1 MTDLLPRTPMRR
13 DPAGTTGS
21 RARGLATTLMLLAV
35 LLPFGPGA
43 QAQSPTPA
51 RPAAA
56 SQPPALPSAAP
67 RAPQANELRRSGD
80 FIVAVVNRELVTN
93 GEVLQRAAQAERGAT
108 RSGATLPPREELLRI
123 ALDQLIDDR
132 AQLSHA
138 RDSIGRIE
146 ESEVDRAV
154 GAVAAQNQLTVAQLR
169 ERLRSDGQDYQRF
182 RDSLRDQMLLDRVR
196 DRDVQARIRISDA
209 DIENWLA
216 EQRAKAGLS
225 TELNIAQILITLPE
239 NASAAE
245 ISERRLRAVH
255 LLQRLKAGED
265 FAALVREASA
275 GGKDK
280 GGELGMRRADK
291 LPDLFV
297 DAVMPLRPGE
307 VAPQV
312 LRSGAGFHVLKLV
325 DRKEANLAVV
335 QHHARHILLRLGPR
349 LTQDAAVKRL
359 MEYKRLVDA
368 RRARF
373 EDLARQHSEDGS
385 AASGG
390 DLGWAGPGQFVPEF
404 EQALLALP
412 AGAVSEPVVSRFGV
426 HLIQLVERRSVDLNV
441 REQREAARN
450 ALREAKYDEAYADW
464 AREIRARAY
473 VELRDPPGP

>member
-1 MTDLLPRTPMRR
+1 MTDLLHRASMRHHR
-13 DPAGTTGS
+13 AEAPA
-21 RARGLATTLMLLAV
+21 RACALALWIALSSLAPCA
-35 LLPFGPGA
+35 LA
-43 QAQSPTPA
+43 QQPAAAA
-51 RPAAA
+51 RPAA
-56 SQPPALPSAAP
+56 PPPSAQPSTTPLASTP
-67 RAPQANELRRSGD
+67 DQARRSGD

-93 GEVLQRAAQAERGAT
+93 GEVQQRAAQAERDAARAGA
-108 RSGATLPPREELLRI
+108 ALPPREELLRS
-123 ALDQLIDDR
+123 ALDVLIDDR

-146 ESEVDRAV
+146 DTEIDRAV
-154 GAVAAQNQLTVAQLR
+154 NSVAAQNQLSVPQLR
-169 ERLRSDGQDYQRF
+169 DRLRAEGLDYQRF
-182 RDSLRDQMLLDRVR
+182 RDGLRDQMLLERVR
-196 DRDVQARIRISDA
+196 DRDVQGRIRISDA

-225 TELNIAQILITLPE
+225 TELNIAQILIALPD

-245 ISERRLRAVH
+245 VAERRLRAVQ

-280 GGELGMRRADK
+280 GGELGLRRADK

-325 DRKEANLAVV
+325 ERKEANLSVI
-335 QHHARHILLRLGPR
+335 QHHARHILLRLSPR

-359 MEYKRLVDA
+359 AEYKRQVDA

-385 AASGG
+385 AAAGG

-412 AGAVSEPVVSRFGV
+412 AGAVSDPVVSRFGV
-426 HLIQLVERRSVDLNV
+426 HLIQLIERRSVDLNV
-441 REQREAARN
+441 REQREAARTS
-450 ALREAKYDEAYADW
+450 LREAKYDEAYTEW

-473 VELRDPPGP
+473 VELRDAPGP